1 MSSRIA
7 IRNAI
12 ITLLKTKL
20 NGVQYTTNLY
30 NNVSH
35 INKPFQDM
43 VDFPAVSVSPGP
55 ERREYQP
62 SGVRWGYIPFYIRI
76 FTKDEEDPQELL
88 EKILIDIE
96 QCLDDND
103 PLEYSISTVTVTTEI
118 VGTETVTTET
128 VNTVTHVVTDYSI
141 TGITTD
147 EGLLLPYGVGEIV
160 VLIRYQKT

>member
-12 ITLLKTKL
+12 IDVLKTKL
-20 NGVQYTTNLY
+20 NGTDYTTNLY
-30 NNVSH
+30 GNVSH

-43 VDFPAVSVSPGP
+43 VDFPAISVAPGP

-62 SGVRWGYIPFYIRI
+62 SSVVWGYIPFYIRI

-96 QCLDDND
+96 QCLEDNE
-103 PLEYSISTVTVTTEI
+103 PLEY
-118 VGTETVTTET
+118 T
-128 VNTVTHVVTDYSI
+128 VNSVPQVVTDYSI
-141 TGITTD
+141 TSITTD
-147 EGLLLPYGVGEIV
+147 EGLLLPYGVGEVV